1 MESVQG
7 HSLGNR
13 TFGNDYSAE
22 YEPRRRVSFS
32 CQRCAR
38 SFEVPFAADAEI
50 PTQWRCTSCGD
61 VGVRVGLAPDEL
73 VTENEDKST
82 GKTPFEMLLERR
94 SREELEAI
102 LDERLAYLRARRGT
116 DGFDAQ

>member
-13 TFGNDYSAE
+13 TFGNDYSVE
-22 YEPRRRVSFS
+22 YEPRQRVGFS
-32 CQRCAR
+32 CQRCGSR
-38 SFEVPFAADAEI
+38 FEVPFAADAEL
-50 PTQWRCTSCGD
+50 PSQWRCTSCGD
-61 VGVRVGLAPDEL
+61 IGVRVGLSPDEL
-73 VTENEDKST
+73 VAESDEKPM